1 MFQSGCLSFEELFAR
16 VKSSHMMT
24 AWLAYL
30 DLRDEEEA
38 EKLKALY
45 GERD

>member
-1 MFQSGCLSFEELFAR
+1 MALLGIGNFEELFAQ
-16 VKSSHMMT
+16 VKSSSMMT

-38 EKLKALY
+38 EKYRKLV
-45 GERD
+45 GGD